1 MNETLDPRQ
10 AWEAFCERL
19 KDAGRLLSRETT
31 PRAGIDQVTGARAL
45 SRNIA
50 LALQFEFENNDP
62 LHPELMHYFDPVRK
76 QGGDNTDAIYVGA
89 PVNGT
94 DTYLIHGYRGT
105 ARYFAITVLEDG
117 ATPWGGRVVGSL
129 LGKDIALDADGNFRV
144 LISPEPQEGN
154 WIRSTPGTYRVTIR
168 QFFADWSGEAPMRAR
183 IDRLGADPLAPPAVP
198 DAARLARGLDA
209 AARWVDVSLTYWAD
223 MLDRWQSQPHRF
235 LSYRE
240 LDRNA
245 IDATPGGEP
254 LIAYWKVAPGEAL
267 IVRVRPPHADWW
279 GVEFGNYYWET
290 MDYRY
295 RLCSTNIHHATLED
309 DGELVVVV
317 SHEDPGL
324 PNWLDPCGYR
334 EGYITFR
341 WIGSAHYPRPEC
353 TLLPAAQLQAALPA
367 DVRRITPEA
376 RAEQLRDRRVGILR
390 RFGL

>member
-1 MNETLDPRQ
+1 MNHDLDARQ
-10 AWEAFCERL
+10 AWEAFCEQL
-19 KDAGRLLSRETT
+19 KGAGRLLARDTT
-31 PRAGIDQVTGARAL
+31 PRAEIDQVTGARAL

-94 DTYLIHGYRGT
+94 DTYVIHGYRGT

-129 LGKDIALDADGNFRV
+129 LGKDIAVDADGNFRV
-144 LISPEPQEGN
+144 TISPEEQEGN

-183 IDRLGADPLAPPAVP
+183 IDRLGADPLSPPAVP
-198 DAARLARGLDA
+198 DAGRLARGLEA

-223 MLDRWQSQPHRF
+223 MLDRWKSQPHRF

-267 IVRVRPPHADWW
+267 IVRVRPPRADWW

-309 DGELVVVV
+309 DGELIVVV

-324 PNWLDPCGYR
+324 PNWLDPGGYR

-341 WIGSAHYPRPEC
+341 WIGSDHYPRPEC
-353 TLLPAAQLQAALPA
+353 QLLPASGLPAALPPG
-367 DVRRITPEA
+367 VRRITPEA
-376 RAEQLRDRRVGILR
+376 RAAQLHDRRVGILR